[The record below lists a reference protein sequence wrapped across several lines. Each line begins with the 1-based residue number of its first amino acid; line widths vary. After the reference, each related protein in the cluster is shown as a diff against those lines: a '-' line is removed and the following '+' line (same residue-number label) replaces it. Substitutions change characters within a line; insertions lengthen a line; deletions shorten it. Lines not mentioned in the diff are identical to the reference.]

1 MNSAIKTLFQHQHEF
16 IVSKIM
22 FTASELGV
30 FDLLKSEKLLTA
42 GTIAERLGTS
52 PTGMERLLDAC
63 VGFKFLRV
71 ERKENEGLYGNTDLA
86 DMYLAKTSPKSQ
98 YNYMKLFTEFVYP
111 SMQYLPDA
119 VREGKSQTQTIHGT
133 SSNNIFDD
141 LYRSKEELQRFID
154 GMGDAWS
161 LYGREVMS
169 AFDLSNFSLICD
181 VGGGSGALAKEW
193 ISLYPNST
201 VTILDLPEVVERA
214 RKHFVSSQECQIT
227 FQEGDFFKDP
237 VPEADLYILARVLHD
252 WDDEKC
258 VQLLTKLHK
267 ACKPGGGVLISEI
280 ILDENRTGPSKAH
293 LYSMLMLVFTE
304 GKERT
309 ASEFNG
315 LLSAAGFKDIQVKK
329 RSIYDAIL
337 GRK

>member
-1 MNSAIKTLFQHQHEF
+1 MNSAIKTLFQHQHGF

-71 ERKENEGLYGNTDLA
+71 ERKEKEGLYGNTDLA
-86 DMYLAKTSPKSQ
+86 DMCLAKTSPKSQ
-98 YNYMKLFTEFVYP
+98 YNYMKFCSEFVYP

-119 VREGKSQTQTIHGT
+119 VREGKNQSESIHGI
-133 SSNNIFDD
+133 SSNNVFDAI
-141 LYRSKEELQRFID
+141 YRSEEGSQKFID
-154 GMGDAWS
+154 GLAESWS
-161 LYGREVMS
+161 LYGKEVLS
-169 AFDLSNFSLICD
+169 AFDLSNFPLICD
-181 VGGGSGALAKEW
+181 VGGAVGALAKEC
-193 ISLYPNST
+193 ISLYPKST
-201 VTILDLPEVVERA
+201 VTIFDLPEVVERA
-214 RKHFVSSQECQIT
+214 KKHVVFSQEYQIT

-237 VPEADLYILARVLHD
+237 VPEADLYLLARVLHD

-258 VQLLTKLHK
+258 VQLLTKLYK
-267 ACKPGGGVLISEI
+267 ACKPGGGVLVSEMV
-280 ILDENRTGPSKAH
+280 LDEDRTGPLAANLHSI
-293 LYSMLMLVFTE
+293 LMLLHTE

-309 ASEFNG
+309 ASEYNG

-329 RSIYDAIL
+329 GSLFDAIL